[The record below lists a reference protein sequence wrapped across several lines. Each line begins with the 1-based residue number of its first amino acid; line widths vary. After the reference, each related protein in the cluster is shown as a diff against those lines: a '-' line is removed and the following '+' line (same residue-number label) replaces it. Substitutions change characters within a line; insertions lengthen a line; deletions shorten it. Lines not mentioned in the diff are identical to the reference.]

1 MAANSA
7 RLLLR
12 RFPVLS
18 EHQLWLRVREI
29 AEDLDQAEA
38 LAHEHHV
45 LTEPSES
52 AEIGPMGAT
61 PTGQAPIAFALI
73 VRKGSVNFIEM
84 PIGYLGGLDNAARFS
99 TPVQHDPA
107 FAGRRGVRLVFR
119 ATGCGLHALDYEC
132 EQFVCELGTV
142 AERECS
148 EVLIPLGD
156 RLAHGLPNLQKTT
169 AFGAIEGQP
178 NWPDPERKCLPR
190 DKGGSEIICLLV
202 NTGRVISI
210 TCMAIQASIAA
221 TMGSPG
227 GSTPDAGTC
236 HSQRPSTQ
244 P

>member
-1 MAANSA
+1 MRGSGACSACAAKTQATKAVIPINVSMHFDA
-7 RLLLR
+7 IVP
-12 RFPVLS
+12 FPVDPF
-18 EHQLWLRVREI
+18 LRVVLNPTILLSMMRI
-29 AEDLDQAEA
+29 AQL
-38 LAHEHHV
+38 
-45 LTEPSES
+45 
-52 AEIGPMGAT
+52 
-61 PTGQAPIAFALI
+61 
-73 VRKGSVNFIEM
+73 
-84 PIGYLGGLDNAARFS
+84 
-99 TPVQHDPA
+99 
-107 FAGRRGVRLVFR
+107 
-119 ATGCGLHALDYEC
+119 TGCSLPVA
-132 EQFVCELGTV
+132 TV

-202 NTGRVISI
+202 NTVRVISI

-227 GSTPDAGTC
+227 GSTPDVGIC
-236 HSQRPSTQ
+236 HSRRRSTQ